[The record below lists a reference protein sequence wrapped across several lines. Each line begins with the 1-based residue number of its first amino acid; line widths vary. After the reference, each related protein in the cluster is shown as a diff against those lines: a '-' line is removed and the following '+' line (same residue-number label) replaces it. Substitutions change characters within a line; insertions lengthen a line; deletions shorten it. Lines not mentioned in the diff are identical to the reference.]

1 MKKYIFNTSW
11 IILER
16 LLRVALNLF
25 IWGMV
30 AKELGIA
37 EFGRFSYF
45 QALVF
50 LLIPFCTLGID
61 QIIRN
66 KISNFPESANQ
77 YISTGIQ
84 IKFYSALLLSVFC
97 ILFLI
102 FFDSSIADAKLIIF
116 GLLISLIFRSFG
128 IIEYYFDWKLESRIN
143 GFIRSLSFLIV
154 SALYIAALMFDAS
167 VYWFGF
173 IYSCEFLICAFFLNV
188 VYKLEAGKINW
199 HINLKFVKELLKA
212 GLPIFMCEIAVCIF
226 LRVNQVF
233 LGNILSSDSVG
244 LYSAAAR
251 FSEFWY
257 FIPSSLLASSFSL
270 LTVTHALSKDNFNRY
285 AGLLFEIMLILE
297 IAIITFTY
305 IFSERII
312 LFFFGSHYFES
323 IALLN
328 ILILSNTFMFW
339 GIVQEPIDVAK
350 DALYWRFFRVSTGA
364 ILSIITSYFFIS
376 WFGVIGSAWSVFITF
391 FWTYFL
397 SNLFYKKGQEIFLI
411 QLRSFLFLELLK
423 LLRSRFF
430 KKI

>member
-1 MKKYIFNTSW
+1 
-11 IILER
+11 
-16 LLRVALNLF
+16 
-25 IWGMV
+25 
-30 AKELGIA
+30 
-37 EFGRFSYF
+37 
-45 QALVF
+45 
-50 LLIPFCTLGID
+50 
-61 QIIRN
+61 
-66 KISNFPESANQ
+66 
-77 YISTGIQ
+77 
-84 IKFYSALLLSVFC
+84 
-97 ILFLI
+97 
-102 FFDSSIADAKLIIF
+102 
-116 GLLISLIFRSFG
+116 
-128 IIEYYFDWKLESRIN
+128 
-143 GFIRSLSFLIV
+143 
-154 SALYIAALMFDAS
+154 
-167 VYWFGF
+167 
-173 IYSCEFLICAFFLNV
+173 
-188 VYKLEAGKINW
+188 
-199 HINLKFVKELLKA
+199 
-212 GLPIFMCEIAVCIF
+212 MCEIAVCIF

-233 LGNILSSDSVG
+233 LGNILSSESVG

-270 LTVTHALSKDNFNRY
+270 LTVTHALSKNNFNRY

-364 ILSIITSYFFIS
+364 VLSIITSYFFIS

-430 KKI
+430 KKN